1 MGQGPSSPRRQY
13 EEAGRFCAELGGNMQ
28 SIPTAESVRVAP
40 LPAATSVGPA
50 NIATSTR
57 PPALSLEVT
66 PASSTAAANL
76 AAPLS
81 APAAAAAAT
90 VPAPAATQQPGV
102 PAQQQQAQP
111 GQQPQQRGT
120 AHKSTAL
127 IPGWSRALSSQALQ
141 LECQKAHQPQRTS
154 NTRDTY
160 AVLELEVMKY
170 VAYCGGITV
179 KFRVDD
185 LHYGPIENITWGLA
199 STRACP
205 ALQASQQSAPQASP
219 NTVHALST
227 SDPGPASYSSAGV
240 SAPSTSVGPIPET
253 LSMGPGS
260 PSGLQMVT
268 PANMAPAAASGLVA
282 TPSLSPNG
290 QAGSPGETAR
300 SPDNRMKPSR
310 PQLTAGMP
318 QTSITKLPS
327 IAGVP
332 VDSVSRKPL
341 YMISSASTHRTV
353 EPGDV
358 LGLELAPREDKQ
370 PVIMATLKLNE
381 AVLLQSSLPCS
392 IISSLQMYPF
402 VTVLPGMSVSLHEA
416 TTPSP
421 LYTWYSPMPNGAPE
435 TQLCELD
442 TCVKYNTSATTP
454 VNLSAQGC
462 GTSVEFH
469 GSTVFTSGRHR
480 WTVQLDNYGPHPTH
494 IYVGIVTSSLD
505 APTSNGS
512 NILANVGGPLR
523 ALTTS
528 NTVAGT
534 SGSTA
539 GALAPSVVA
548 ASGNGIAV
556 PVSSGIGSMRMVSA
570 GPNSTSLAAG
580 SSAEAGLAQTVA
592 AGPNGADATKSIPRP
607 QGKWGAWMRLPGTNA
622 ANNANPS
629 PLNAPPPPRDGLA
642 HMAESSSAHCFI
654 TVDLDLNAGYV
665 RFFRNGHLIV
675 SAFTGVSAPVSPAI
689 AFVQAPGLHCQAGLV
704 NLTKLRQLDLR
715 WNSENCSGDLRL
727 NGHSVS
733 KVSEVYGDYST
744 VLANQGFISGVHLW
758 LIKVNNLSEPDSI
771 FIGVCRGCMPLDQDP
786 QDLRDRTYYLSNG
799 VIRVGGRRV
808 ATNAANF
815 QKGDTVA
822 CVLDADQGEI
832 IFFRNGVE
840 QGRARGI
847 RGRLYPFVSCD
858 SEGDQITLLGSY
870 SLLLN
875 RIPRHLADMEWDTQH
890 RGPDIELS
898 SNCLTATKSTSNGPS
913 TVRGTIQYSGTGT
926 HEFHVIL
933 DTLGPDGVWAGVAP
947 PNMDPAR
954 CVGDSG
960 CGWALHSDGD
970 KRYDGREQEFTQP
983 FKNGDVLTVSVSLA
997 AGTIRFARNG
1007 TPLGTA
1013 FEGVRGPLVAAVTMG
1028 SEESKVT
1035 IQNRPTVLNTG
1046 EYTGE
1051 LRWDEARAGKDLNV
1065 IDGLTVTKMSN
1076 EGGDY
1081 ATVLGTL
1088 CLASGQ
1094 HSWNVYINHVE
1105 DSNLFIGVTVGG
1117 HDLNADPQEMKHRTY
1132 YLSNGTI
1139 RVAGKLITRCA
1150 EPYAEGD
1157 LISVQLDMD
1166 QRHILFLKNNML
1178 QGAGDGLPD
1187 EVWPYVSLD
1196 NIMDSITLHSSSMF
1210 VDLAHS
1216 LRWNPQK
1223 ASKHALL
1230 SVDGQSC
1237 TLRPVVSPA
1246 TGAVE
1251 ETSGQ
1256 ATVMGLREYCKT
1268 EVHSWIVRLEQQLPC
1283 QHPANFLVGVAPPT
1297 MELNRSLGEEH
1308 CGIGLDYFGYFYVNG
1323 RYFHVTNLSNWS
1335 MVAKPVRGSTAKHK
1349 GKAAPIFTFVEG
1361 KCEVTLT
1368 LDLKEGTLKFSHAG
1382 RAIGTIAGVKG
1393 PLHAAVTIT
1402 SSRQSASLAPGPI
1415 GKSEHTNEELVN
1427 ILKAKGCVVPPR
1439 LEAAMLVIPRDLF
1452 VPKDRHREAFRD
1464 QKVTVRMSDG
1474 STMTLPP
1481 PSFVAMALEKLA
1493 LSLGN
1498 SSPTT
1503 FLDVGCGTGYVTA
1516 LVSCLVGE
1524 CGTVHGIECVSS
1536 RLEAARSNMKQL
1548 RDRLAVLD
1556 RAPGSSIAVTTL
1568 GCSPAKCVSAI
1579 ELSLSNVLIP
1589 ECTDGTTYDA
1599 IYCDA
1604 SLSEEDLPTFLSLL
1618 KPGGRMVVVIE
1629 EEALLVTRSAN
1640 PHDFER
1646 EVITHVTGDFGELE
1660 DPTPWEVQEA
1670 ISRIKERERRRGIE
1684 AARAE
1689 MAAIRSFE
1697 AAEMQQRVSA
1707 AMQRIGEL
1715 EGVVARNNLLALSAA
1730 GGQAAAPTINGIVT
1744 SSSNASQ
1751 FDSLTGLPNL
1761 VVAAPMPSMGSA
1773 LRSPVMVS
1781 SPVRVH
1787 PAAVQQAPR
1796 SPMGG
1801 AAGASTMRLSG
1812 VDDVRMVMKDKSRRA
1827 AAGIIAAASGKPTPR
1842 CRRPDAS
1849 GANASSDS
1857 NWDERERGAVNVF
1870 AMPGSLRSSRS
1881 KSSAASGAPN
1891 AVNSHQHSHGHSVA
1905 DDEHDQATD
1914 DYDDDDLDAAT
1925 IPVAMDVC
1933 GGVHVSMPQT
1943 TFDDLL
1949 DSVSTVQSFTVEQ
1962 VEAMMVGGSAPIMV
1976 EGREVFMGTFKGVK
1990 VRVWKVPVSQ
2000 SVSYLELRR
2009 AYSRYCIS
2017 HPNITAVLGVCI
2029 QQATTS
2035 AVAWAEDDAFSGPSS
2050 APASASTSRAATPQ
2064 RPTHTHSGGLRSPS
2078 SLKPS
2083 SLPSLPLED
2092 GSSVR
2097 ALGVSAPQSDRQ
2109 LQQQQ
2114 QHQVLWVVEEAFGEE
2129 SLHTRLERGLLSWQQ
2144 VVRIGSDICKALA
2157 FLQDL
2162 RPTGAAAGA
2171 EQALMSGAWQ
2181 RDDGAGAGPSSQF
2194 GIAELSVPSSSAT
2207 AVAMAAAAQQQ
2218 QPGVLLLSP
2227 HALRS
2232 LVSPANVQVDAQQC
2246 KLSMLP
2252 VLLNQL
2258 EAALGPL
2265 GDGGGSLL
2273 VGFGASYT
2281 STAPLSGST
2290 VGIPPTPLHCDMA
2303 YTDPAALFLVP
2314 DASTPTSFY
2323 AFGVVL
2329 LQLLT
2334 EQGPL
2339 GLLSA
2344 VREALGSGT
2353 LRNLV
2358 PRLPDT
2364 ADMAVWAESFAA
2376 LALRC
2381 TVPGGVSSLE
2391 AEVLPALEELGARLV
2406 LLGSAAT
2413 LSWEQVEEML
2423 MLPLQPR
2430 PMAGPGPAGGALDAV
2445 HRRWVRQDFRMR
2457 RKVFLQEVAKL
2468 AADGPVH
2475 KLEIRRNRCF
2485 KDSVAIFAGKGHA
2498 VWRQPLKV
2506 TFIGEAGMDSG
2517 GVTREWFST
2526 LSSAISRGSPE
2537 LFYTA
2542 GPQRNQLYVT
2552 PTSSSPAHLKK
2563 FAFVGLFMAKAILE
2577 SAARGKEL
2585 GPITLNL
2592 PLCEPFWKLLLGNP
2606 LSLVDLQQLDPTEF
2620 RSLMSI
2626 LSMDI
2631 DGLIFENFVWSFQH
2645 PNAAAGSATQVA
2657 SALAVAGG
2665 GTSTQASNSVPDTE
2679 ASTPT
2684 NASSMAASTAAA
2696 AASPFA
2702 CCDND
2707 EICANAIALKPG
2719 GKHIKVTNSTKREYV
2734 LLKAHKMLV
2743 GAVEAQM
2750 SALIDAFHSLIPR
2763 DLLDKYAFSSL
2774 EMQLLVCGEQR
2785 IDIQDLKRHC
2795 KYEDG
2800 YTGKEDIISW
2810 FWEVAESF
2818 DDVQRRQLLQFW
2830 SGSDG
2835 MPAEGFGSM
2844 DPAFHMV
2851 AVERMYDPNDTT
2863 ARLPAA
2869 HTCFRQ
2875 LDLPRYVSREELRE
2889 KIVCAITIGQGYM
2902 ALS

>member
-1 MGQGPSSPRRQY
+1 
-13 EEAGRFCAELGGNMQ
+13 
-28 SIPTAESVRVAP
+28 
-40 LPAATSVGPA
+40 
-50 NIATSTR
+50 
-57 PPALSLEVT
+57 
-66 PASSTAAANL
+66 
-76 AAPLS
+76 
-81 APAAAAAAT
+81 
-90 VPAPAATQQPGV
+90 
-102 PAQQQQAQP
+102 
-111 GQQPQQRGT
+111 
-120 AHKSTAL
+120 
-127 IPGWSRALSSQALQ
+127 
-141 LECQKAHQPQRTS
+141 
-154 NTRDTY
+154 
-160 AVLELEVMKY
+160 MKY

-179 KFRVDD
+179 KFRIDD
-185 LHYGPIENITWGLA
+185 LHYGPVDSIIWGLA

-205 ALQASQQSAPQASP
+205 ALQTPALPAVTPQPATTSSVPSAGAAAAGEPTGSG
-219 NTVHALST
+219 V
-227 SDPGPASYSSAGV
+227 SSA
-240 SAPSTSVGPIPET
+240 AA
-253 LSMGPGS
+253 GS
-260 PSGLQMVT
+260 PSSATGSPSSAASSGSGGGASSSQ
-268 PANMAPAAASGLVA
+268 AAPAAAGGSGGGA
-282 TPSLSPNG
+282 APGSGAAGAPGTPPGAAARGPDSRPKVPR
-290 QAGSPGETAR
+290 SPGGSSVQGAAGAGV
-300 SPDNRMKPSR
+300 RMPA
-310 PQLTAGMP
+310 T
-318 QTSITKLPS
+318 
-327 IAGVP
+327 AGVP
-332 VDSVSRKPL
+332 VDNVSRKPL
-341 YMISSASTHRTV
+341 YMISSTSTSRPV
-353 EPGDV
+353 QAGDV
-358 LGLELAPREDKQ
+358 ISLELAPREDKQ
-370 PVIMATLKLNE
+370 PVIMATLKLND
-381 AVLLQSSLPCS
+381 VMMLQSSLPCS

-421 LYTWYSPMPNGAPE
+421 LYTWFSPTPNGAPE

-442 TCVKYNTSATTP
+442 TCVKYHTSATTP
-454 VNLSAQGC
+454 VNLSPQGT
-462 GTSVEFH
+462 GAAVDFH

-494 IYVGIVTSSLD
+494 IYVGIVTSSMD
-505 APTSNGS
+505 TPAANGS
-512 NILANVGGPLR
+512 NILANFAGPLR
-523 ALTTS
+523 SLTS
-528 NTVAGT
+528 
-534 SGSTA
+534 SGNAASA
-539 GALAPSVVA
+539 GAGPS
-548 ASGNGIAV
+548 
-556 PVSSGIGSMRMVSA
+556 SA
-570 GPNSTSLAAG
+570 GPGGVRPALGLGGAAGAGGAAGEAGPSTS
-580 SSAEAGLAQTVA
+580 VA
-592 AGPNGADATKSIPRP
+592 GADAPPSVPRP

-642 HMAESSSAHCFI
+642 HFAESSSAHCFI

-689 AFVQAPGLHCQAGLV
+689 GFVQAPGLHCQAGLV

-815 QKGDTVA
+815 QKGDTVG

-933 DTLGPDGVWAGVAP
+933 DTLGPDGVWVGVAP
-947 PNMDPAR
+947 PSMDPAR
-954 CVGDSG
+954 CVGDTG

-970 KRYDGREQEFTQP
+970 KRFDGREQEFTQS
-983 FKNGDVLTVSVSLA
+983 FKNGDVLTVSVNLA
-997 AGTIRFARNG
+997 VGSIRFARNG

-1166 QRHILFLKNNML
+1166 QRHISFLKNNML

-1230 SVDGQSC
+1230 SADGQSC
-1237 TLRPVVSPA
+1237 TLRPVISPA

-1283 QHPANFLVGVAPPT
+1283 QQPANFLVGVAPPT

-1349 GKAAPIFTFVEG
+1349 GKAAPIFTFVDG

-1427 ILKAKGCVVPPR
+1427 ILKAKGCIIPPR

-1493 LSLGN
+1493 LGAGAGPAGSGIKGAT
-1498 SSPTT
+1498 S

-1516 LVSCLVGE
+1516 LAACLVGE
-1524 CGTVHGIECVSS
+1524 KGVVHGIECVSS

-1548 RDRLAVLD
+1548 RDRLSALD
-1556 RAPGSSIAVTTL
+1556 RTPGSSIAVTTL
-1568 GCSPAKCVSAI
+1568 ATSPAKCVSSI

-1629 EEALLVTRSAN
+1629 EEALLVTRSTN

-1646 EVITHVTGDFGELE
+1646 EVVTHQVTGDFGELE

-1670 ISRIKERERRRGIE
+1670 ISRIKDRERRRGID

-1715 EGVVARNNLLALSAA
+1715 EGVVARNNLIA
-1730 GGQAAAPTINGIVT
+1730 QAAATAPGGGAAASGTAAAGAGAALELLVGT
-1744 SSSNASQ
+1744 SS
-1751 FDSLTGLPNL
+1751 LT
-1761 VVAAPMPSMGSA
+1761 VAAPMPSLSA
-1773 LRSPVMVS
+1773 ANSVLRSPVMVS
-1781 SPVRVH
+1781 SPARPHAAASH
-1787 PAAVQQAPR
+1787 PPR
-1796 SPMGG
+1796 SPMGPAG
-1801 AAGASTMRLSG
+1801 AAALRLSG
-1812 VDDVRMVMKDKSRRA
+1812 VDDVRMMMKDKSRRA
-1827 AAGIIAAASGKPTPR
+1827 AAGIAAAAGGHKPSPR
-1842 CRRPDAS
+1842 GGRRDHAA
-1849 GANASSDS
+1849 GAAGASDS
-1857 NWDERERGAVNVF
+1857 AWDEREPRVGGGGGGSHTRG
-1870 AMPGSLRSSRS
+1870 GRR
-1881 KSSAASGAPN
+1881 KSGAGT
-1891 AVNSHQHSHGHSVA
+1891 AAAAAHYGA

-1914 DYDDDDLDAAT
+1914 DYADDEDDVDAGGL
-1925 IPVAMDVC
+1925 PFGMDV
-1933 GGVHVSMPQT
+1933 GLHVSMPQT

-1962 VEAMMVGGSAPIMV
+1962 VEAMMVGGSAPVTV

-1990 VRVWKVPVSQ
+1990 VRVWKVPISH

-2029 QQATTS
+2029 QQATLPI
-2035 AVAWAEDDAFSGPSS
+2035 AWAEDDAPGTPPSS
-2050 APASASTSRAATPQ
+2050 APASAPTSRAATPQ
-2064 RPTHTHSGGLRSPS
+2064 RPSHAPGTAPRSPF
-2078 SLKPS
+2078 KP
-2083 SLPSLPLED
+2083 PSLPLLDEM
-2092 GSSVR
+2092 GSMG
-2097 ALGVSAPQSDRQ
+2097 AHSDRHAPAP
-2109 LQQQQ
+2109 LHQ

-2144 VVRIGSDICKALA
+2144 VVRVGSDICKALA

-2162 RPTGAAAGA
+2162 RPTGGGGGADLQTPAG
-2171 EQALMSGAWQ
+2171 
-2181 RDDGAGAGPSSQF
+2181 DAGPSSQGMF
-2194 GIAELSVPSSSAT
+2194 EG
-2207 AVAMAAAAQQQ
+2207 AAQQQ
-2218 QPGVLLLSP
+2218 PAVLLLSP

-2258 EAALGPL
+2258 ESALGPL

-2273 VGFGASYT
+2273 TGMGSCYTPAAS
-2281 STAPLSGST
+2281 AMPPLSATG
-2290 VGIPPTPLHCDMA
+2290 GAAGGGGGPIPPTPLHCDMA
-2303 YTDPAALFLVP
+2303 YTDPAALFAAP
-2314 DASTPTSFY
+2314 DSAGPTSFY

-2344 VREALGSGT
+2344 VREARASGT
-2353 LRNLV
+2353 LSNLV
-2358 PRLPDT
+2358 PRLPAT
-2364 ADMAVWAESFAA
+2364 ADMAVWADTFSA

-2381 TVPGGVSSLE
+2381 AVAGGVTSLE
-2391 AEVLPALEELGARLV
+2391 SEVLPALEELGARLV
-2406 LLGSAAT
+2406 TLGSAAT

-2430 PMAGPGPAGGALDAV
+2430 PMAGPGQAGGGGSGLMDAV

-2457 RKVFLQEVAKL
+2457 RKMFLQEVAKL

-2498 VWRQPLKV
+2498 VWRQPLKL

-2563 FAFVGLFMAKAILE
+2563 FAFVGLFMAKAIVE

-2631 DGLIFENFVWSFQH
+2631 DGLIFENFVWAFQH
-2645 PNAAAGSATQVA
+2645 PSAGSAAAGNMFA
-2657 SALAVAGG
+2657 SAVPAASTATGG
-2665 GTSTQASNSVPDTE
+2665 AAADNEV
-2679 ASTPT
+2679 STPT
-2684 NASSMAASTAAA
+2684 NAGAAVSAMA

-2707 EICANAIALKPG
+2707 DVCANAIPLKPG

-2743 GAVEAQM
+2743 GAVESQM

-2785 IDIQDLKRHC
+2785 IDVQDLKRHC

-2800 YTGKEDIISW
+2800 YTGKEDIIAW
-2810 FWEVAESF
+2810 FWDVAESF

-2851 AVERMYDPNDTT
+2851 AVERMYDANDTT

-2875 LDLPRYVSREELRE
+2875 LDLPRYVSKDELRE
-2889 KIVCAITIGQGYM
+2889 KILCAITIGQGYM